1 MNESWNRFR
10 APGMGLILIL
20 TVAAGM
26 AAPAA
31 GAHAGQGGSPGAAA
45 AAGGGSAGGAAA
57 ASPGDRKGRTDL
69 VDLVD
74 LNRASEK
81 QLASLPGVGPATARK
96 IVAGR
101 PYGSVEELA
110 RAGVPAKTIRTI
122 TPLVTVAGQG
132 APPAA
137 TPAAGG
143 GPPIRGAAGPGTAR
157 TSRQTAALSAPP
169 PKPKVDLN
177 RASAKDLETLPGIGP
192 AAARKIIAARPYAL
206 VEDLARTG
214 LSPEVIAKLAPLA
227 TAGPASAP
235 PTPAS
240 APVPASGIPAR
251 PGPPLPPS
259 SATPPAGSV
268 GTPAPAPPAPGMVW
282 ANPDTKT
289 YHFPGDRWYGKTRHG
304 RYMTEAGAIKA
315 GYTASKTGA
324 KAPPG

>member
-1 MNESWNRFR
+1 MTESWNRFR

-20 TVAAGM
+20 TVAAGV

-31 GAHAGQGGSPGAAA
+31 RAHAGQGGSPGAAA
-45 AAGGGSAGGAAA
+45 A
-57 ASPGDRKGRTDL
+57 SPGDGKGRADL
-69 VDLVD
+69 VDLLD
-74 LNRASEK
+74 LNSASEK
-81 QLASLPGVGPATARK
+81 QLTSLPDVGPATARK
-96 IVAGR
+96 IIAGR
-101 PYGSVEELA
+101 PYGSIEELA

-132 APPAA
+132 APPVA

-177 RASAKDLETLPGIGP
+177 RASEKDLETLPGVGP
-192 AAARKIIAARPYAL
+192 AAAREIIAARPYAL
-206 VEDLARTG
+206 VEDLARAG

-227 TAGPASAP
+227 TAGPATAP

-240 APVPASGIPAR
+240 APVAASGIPAR

-259 SATPPAGSV
+259 SAAPPAGSL
-268 GTPAPAPPAPGMVW
+268 GAPAPAAPAPGMVW
-282 ANPDTKT
+282 ANSDTKT

-304 RYMTEAGAIKA
+304 RYMTEADAIKA
-315 GYTASKTGA
+315 GYTASKSA
-324 KAPPG
+324 PKAPPR